1 MDKFCNFIIR
11 ILLEWIRAD
20 CSHWV
25 YCNMYWALSTL
36 SFSLDGEFIQLH
48 WTLLCY
54 LCGCGCN
61 ARFDSANG
69 SMLSMGLTAS
79 AVVIDPSIK
88 IFSTLAFLK
97 SFFIFKIIFFLN
109 FNGFFDSVRILPSCP
124 FGMASRIWT
133 YRNNN
138 KVNDLK
144 LFLLPSTY
152 VRLFSL
158 PNTSFKTG
166 FFLVLNTNCSLT
178 DLSFTSTWNL
188 CYPRL
193 GESY

>member
-79 AVVIDPSIK
+79 TVSNRSFDKNIFNPCVFKKFFLLFSK
-88 IFSTLAFLK
+88 IF
-97 SFFIFKIIFFLN
+97 FFSNSVLN
-109 FNGFFDSVRILPSCP
+109 VILTVFWILLELYQVSPS
-124 FGMASRIWT
+124 GMASRIWT
-133 YRNNN
+133 YLNNN
-138 KVNDLK
+138 KGKSIIQN
-144 LFLLPSTY
+144 
-152 VRLFSL
+152 LFSPL
-158 PNTSFKTG
+158 SPSFD
-166 FFLVLNTNCSLT
+166 FFLFPLLFQNGGYLIG
-178 DLSFTSTWNL
+178 FTHQWF
-188 CYPRL
+188 
-193 GESY
+193 